1 MHNEF
6 WHERWSKD
14 EIGFHLEDA
23 NPALVNHWHTM
34 PVDIGTRVLVPL
46 CGKTQDII
54 WLLKQGHQVVGAE
67 LSEKALDALAYDIE
81 GEFGLAVDKQEVDG
95 LILYRAAG
103 ILLICGDW
111 FALTQRDIGPVD
123 AVYDRAAL
131 VALPPEMR
139 ERYSRH
145 LLEIS
150 RQAPQLLVSFAYA
163 QEQMSGPPFAV
174 LRDEVNQH
182 YAEVMHADVL
192 EERELIDQEPR
203 FRDRGVTSMLQTVYR
218 LTPR

>member
-1 MHNEF
+1 MDTEF
-6 WHERWSKD
+6 WKERWGKD
-14 EIGFHLEDA
+14 ETGFHLDKP

-34 PVDIGTRVLVPL
+34 PVDLGTRVLVPL
-46 CGKTQDII
+46 CGKSVDII
-54 WLLKQGHQVVGAE
+54 WFLKEGYQVVGAE

-111 FALTQRDIGPVD
+111 FALTARDIGPVD

-131 VALPPEMR
+131 VALPPQMR
-139 ERYSRH
+139 VDYSQH
-145 LLEIS
+145 LLNIS
-150 RQAPQLLVSFAYA
+150 RNAPQLLVSFAYD
-163 QEQMSGPPFAV
+163 QNQMPGPPFSV
-174 LRDEVNQH
+174 PEDEVIAH
-182 YAEVMHADVL
+182 YGSLMHADVL
-192 EERELIDQEPR
+192 DDRELIDLEPR
-203 FRDRGVTSMLQTVYR
+203 FRERGVTSMRQAVYR